1 VLFNLF
7 AGLALGLAAL
17 GLYGVL
23 AHAVADRR
31 REIAMRVALGA
42 TRARV
47 LGLVARE
54 GAVLVGIGVVLGIA
68 GGLAGV
74 RLLEHL
80 LFEVRPG
87 DPLAL
92 LAAIAILLAAAL
104 LALWLPARRALRVEP
119 MAALRDE

>member
-1 VLFNLF
+1 MLFNLF